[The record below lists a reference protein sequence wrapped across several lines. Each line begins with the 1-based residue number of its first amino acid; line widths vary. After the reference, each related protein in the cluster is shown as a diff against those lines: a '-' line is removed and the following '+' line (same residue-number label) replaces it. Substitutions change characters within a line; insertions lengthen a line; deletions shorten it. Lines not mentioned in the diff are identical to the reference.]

1 MKKIA
6 IHLPVWQRVEMT
18 AACYEGIERIRKEFL
33 KEGYELVPYIGV
45 SERVH
50 ALLAEEYGYKYKEVT
65 NETLGLKNQA
75 LFEWMKED
83 DWDVMMQLGS
93 DDFLLPGAGKYI
105 AQNIEEHDF
114 ACFRNIYMFRADTRE
129 GTLFQGYPCG
139 AGRFMKRW
147 IADKVKLMWSNR
159 RVGLDGCS
167 AQHVYDNTR
176 VQYFCMTEPLVAD
189 VKSSVNVSAFSRY
202 KYEPTNYWLEDIVPE
217 AHLIPRD
224 AVLKLE

>member
-6 IHLPVWQRVEMT
+6 IHLPVRQRVEMT

-33 KEGYELVPYIGV
+33 REGYEVVPYIGV
-45 SERVH
+45 SEPVH

-147 IADKVKLMWSNR
+147 IADKVKLMWSSR

-176 VQYFCMTEPLVAD
+176 VKYFCMTEPLVAD

>member
-1 MKKIA
+1 
-6 IHLPVWQRVEMT
+6 VEMT

-33 KEGYELVPYIGV
+33 REGCELVPYIGV
-45 SERVH
+45 SEPVH

-167 AQHVYDNTR
+167 AQHVYDNTK
-176 VQYFCMTEPLVAD
+176 VKYFCMTEPLVAD